1 MSRNWAQVLSSLP
14 FGDESHCKLVTMCA
28 ASGRAVRISIPHLGS
43 DCPSDG
49 TENVNIEV
57 R

>member
-14 FGDESHCKLVTMCA
+14 FGDESHCKLVTTCA

-43 DCPSDG
+43 DCPFDG
-49 TENVNIEV
+49 TENVNIV
-57 R
+57 